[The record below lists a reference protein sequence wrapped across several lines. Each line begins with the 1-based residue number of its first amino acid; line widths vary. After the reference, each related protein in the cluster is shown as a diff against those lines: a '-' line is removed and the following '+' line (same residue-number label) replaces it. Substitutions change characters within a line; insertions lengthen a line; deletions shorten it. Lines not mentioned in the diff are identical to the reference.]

1 MLQPDLIAA
10 MCSFDA
16 PSVTKSCSIAEGARL
31 ADFNERE
38 REERRGEER
47 GREGERE
54 ERRGVFPSQ
63 RRIK

>member
-38 REERRGEER
+38 SEREER
-47 GREGERE
+47 GREGERGE
-54 ERRGVFPSQ
+54 KGCFSFPAEDKV
-63 RRIK
+63 IK

>member
-16 PSVTKSCSIAEGARL
+16 PSVTKSCSIAEGACL

-38 REERRGEER
+38 RERD
-47 GREGERE
+47 RE
-54 ERRGVFPSQ
+54 ERERREGVFFLPSGG
-63 RRIK
+63 